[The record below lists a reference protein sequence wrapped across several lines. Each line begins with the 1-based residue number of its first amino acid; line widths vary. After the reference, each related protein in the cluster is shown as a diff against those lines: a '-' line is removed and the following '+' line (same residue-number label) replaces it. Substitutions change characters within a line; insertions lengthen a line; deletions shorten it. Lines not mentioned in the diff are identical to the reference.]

1 MEFVSQIRDNRRVK
15 TVLASLLLVT
25 GLLASGERAAWAQPS
40 AAEDEQAKKLFV
52 EGNHLEAALA
62 YEDLWNL
69 KKEARFLFNAAMARE
84 LSGHELQAFVHLQ
97 HYLRLSELS
106 NDERKEA
113 QDRLRALK
121 QRTKQARLIISPAT
135 LDAGA
140 LTLKLQRAPDGSTSD
155 RGRLPVALDGETMKS
170 IGAPGYAGAFDL
182 YLEPGR
188 WDAEAVADGY
198 RTQTVAITIDSA
210 KHKAE
215 VVLRLLPAA
224 PHRATVP
231 VSASF
236 GPPLAVSAGIDVSL
250 VGPTPNHERVDTAT
264 KMWSLEPGD
273 YTLEAKAPHFRR
285 RQVTFKAH
293 NGAGPLHIRLVPER
307 RYETIV
313 LGAAAGATLVTGA
326 VLSSVYGG
334 QLKSTLAEFTSEAED
349 GDANAAASHRP
360 DIARTRSNRIIGMR
374 FLGAGLGLGI
384 GALTSA
390 LEYRV
395 KRPERIYVGEAI
407 AGAGLAAIALGL
419 TWALPRRDFGDSLD
433 AHYCATSKIQLGD
446 SDYCTSERTMR
457 LNLTDPADPLISLR
471 HIDVGSLFGGLGVGL
486 FSASVASLVKLAVY
500 RRAARRNVTVSS
512 LRGYLQLNF

>member
-15 TVLASLLLVT
+15 TVLASLLLVA
-25 GLLASGERAAWAQPS
+25 GLLASGERAAWAEPS

-62 YEDLWNL
+62 YEDLWKL

-97 HYLRLSELS
+97 HYLRLSETS
-106 NDERKEA
+106 NDERQEA

-170 IGAPGYAGAFDL
+170 IGAPGYGGAFDL

-215 VVLRLLPAA
+215 VVLRLIPAA
-224 PHRATVP
+224 PNRATVA

-236 GPPLAVSAGIDVSL
+236 RPSSAVSAGIDVSL

-264 KMWSLEPGD
+264 KVWSLAPGD
-273 YTLEAKAPHFRR
+273 YTLEARAPRFRR
-285 RQVTFKAH
+285 KQVSFKAH
-293 NGAGPLHIRLVPER
+293 PGTGPIVISLIPER

-313 LGAAAGATLVTGA
+313 LGGVAGAALVTGA
-326 VLSSVYGG
+326 IISSVYGG
-334 QLKSTLAEFTSEAED
+334 RLKSTLNDFTT
-349 GDANAAASHRP
+349 DADAGNATAAAAHRGV
-360 DIARTRSNRIIGMR
+360 IAQNWSGRVVGMR
-374 FLGAGLGLGI
+374 FMGAGLGVGI

-390 LEYRV
+390 LEHRI
-395 KRPERIYVGEAI
+395 KRPERLYVGEAI
-407 AGAGLAAIALGL
+407 AGAGLAALALGL

-433 AHYCATSKIQLGD
+433 AHYCGNAEIQQSD
-446 SDYCTSERTMR
+446 SGYCTSERTDR
-457 LNLTDPADPLISLR
+457 LNLADPTPPFTAVR
-471 HIDVGSLFGGLGVGL
+471 HTDVGNLFGGLGVGL
-486 FSASVASLVKLAVY
+486 LAASVASLVKLAVY
-500 RRAARRNVTVSS
+500 RRAAPRNVAISS
-512 LRGYLQLNF
+512 FGGTLRVNF